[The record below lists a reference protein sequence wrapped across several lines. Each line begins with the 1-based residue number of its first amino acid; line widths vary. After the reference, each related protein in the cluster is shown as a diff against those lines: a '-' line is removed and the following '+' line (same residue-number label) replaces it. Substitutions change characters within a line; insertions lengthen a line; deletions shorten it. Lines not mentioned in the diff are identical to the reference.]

1 MRRTACEGSFLWVS
15 PASGGRCFVTYF
27 RSLSHV
33 LLRCK
38 VVWKH
43 GVLVCAREK
52 TQMVCCVL
60 STVVATFLSLALEA
74 DLGLRFSVSSSQ
86 EPSMRCRLP
95 LRVTSSTLESVVNAI
110 DLIHLSTTA
119 DWAPVRRQQFREGRM
134 TLLEPPEMLLL
145 PFHKF

>member
-1 MRRTACEGSFLWVS
+1 MGESRLWRTLLCYVFPEFIACSS
-15 PASGGRCFVTYF
+15 QMQGGLETW
-27 RSLSHV
+27 RSCV
-33 LLRCK
+33 RTK
-38 VVWKH
+38 
-43 GVLVCAREK
+43 K

-60 STVVATFLSLALEA
+60 NTVVATFLSLALEA

-86 EPSMRCRLP
+86 EPLMRCRLS
-95 LRVTSSTLESVVNAI
+95 LRITSSTLESVVNAI

-119 DWAPVRRQQFREGRM
+119 GWAPVRRQQFREGRM